1 MHYERWNELDWWGL
15 PPRMHRTK
23 SMMTS
28 DNLSDQP
35 LSEGDETFIIGF
47 YDKIKN

>member
-1 MHYERWNELDWWGL
+1 MH
-15 PPRMHRTK
+15 MTK

-35 LSEGDETFIIGF
+35 LSEGDETFIVGFPIGF